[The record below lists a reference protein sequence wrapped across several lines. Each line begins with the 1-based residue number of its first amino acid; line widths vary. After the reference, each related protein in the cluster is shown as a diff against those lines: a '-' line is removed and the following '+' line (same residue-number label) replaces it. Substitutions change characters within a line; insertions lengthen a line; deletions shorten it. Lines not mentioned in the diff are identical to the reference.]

1 MTASPTVHLVGAG
14 PGDPQL
20 LTRRA
25 ARLLRSADVVV
36 ADQRATGAV
45 LVLAPA
51 TAQRHDVGGTGD
63 SPAWS
68 LGRVV
73 DLLVARAVAGHR
85 VVRLVSGDPFVS
97 SGAAV
102 EVAAL
107 RARGV
112 SATLTPGVSS
122 ATVAPLSA
130 GMVPVAGSTVTIASG
145 AAGAAVPPVDWSAF
159 AEPGSTLVVLT
170 AITGH
175 GDLAPRLTGAG
186 VSASTPVAAVHGAGR
201 PGMQVAHTD
210 LAGLGD
216 IDLPPPITLVVGP
229 MRRGP
234 RVPSGETP
242 GGRRQPPR

>member
-1 MTASPTVHLVGAG
+1 VTASPTVHLVGAG

-25 ARLLRSADVVV
+25 ARLLRAADVVV
-36 ADQRATGAV
+36 ADRRATDAV

-63 SPAWS
+63 APAWS

-73 DLLVARAVAGHR
+73 DLLAAHAVAGDR
-85 VVRLVSGDPFVS
+85 VVRLESGDPFVS
-97 SGAAV
+97 SRAAA

-112 SATLTPGVSS
+112 TVTFTPGVSS
-122 ATVAPLSA
+122 ATVAPLAA

-145 AAGAAVPPVDWSAF
+145 AAGAAAPPVDWSAF
-159 AEPGSTLVVLT
+159 AEPGSTLVVLQ
-170 AITGH
+170 
-175 GDLAPRLTGAG
+175 APGRMAGG
-186 VSASTPVAAVHGAGR
+186 VSASTPVAVVHAAGR
-201 PGMQVAHTD
+201 PGTQVAHTD

-216 IDLPPPITLVVGP
+216 THLPAPTTLVIGP
-229 MRRGP
+229 MRRGA
-234 RVPSGETP
+234 RLTL
-242 GGRRQPPR
+242 